1 MHAEK
6 RFQQKAAGKRQS
18 LSDLLNVRLVD
29 NTAANGKLI
38 EVFRGEKEINSYL
51 GQLRQV
57 TAHVFTQGRV
67 GGNHFHKEK
76 FEMFYV
82 SGGRVF
88 VFLKDLQ
95 SGEILS
101 EEVYSGSK
109 FNFNPGYAHAI
120 CNPHKETAHLIEFTN
135 LPFNPNN
142 PTRDLYKHEFIDIE
156 TGKIA

>member
-1 MHAEK
+1 MRAEK
-6 RFQQKAAGKRQS
+6 ISPGKTAGKRPS
-18 LSDLLNVRLVD
+18 LCDLLNVRLVD
-29 NTAANGKLI
+29 NTAASGKII
-38 EVFRGEKEINSYL
+38 EVFRGEKEIERYV

-95 SGEILS
+95 SGEILTQ
-101 EEVYSGSK
+101 EVYPGRK
-109 FNFNPGYAHAI
+109 FNFVPGYAHAI
-120 CNPHKETAHLIEFTN
+120 YNPHKETAHLIEKKSPQ
-135 LPFNPNN
+135 LAVA
-142 PTRDLYKHEFIDIE
+142 
-156 TGKIA
+156 G